1 MSKHKGKVDG
11 LMLTMNEIR
20 DKIVSKKQEIV
31 NMQSKQIAIKI
42 EIEKVEKQLKS
53 IMELIENFEVISFCI
68 FMCNL
73 MY

>member
-1 MSKHKGKVDG
+1 
-11 LMLTMNEIR
+11 MLTMNEIR